1 MNMEKSIN
9 KNTLAKELARRLQC
23 TDVEAKAFI
32 RAYNSL
38 IIDKVAD
45 GCNVKLQYFGS
56 FVPAVRAGQV
66 RRNPQTG
73 EKVEVDE
80 QAVVRFKPS
89 ECVLRKLNDK

>member
-1 MNMEKSIN
+1 MEKSIN

-38 IIDKVAD
+38 IIDKVSE

-56 FVPAVRAGQV
+56 FVPSVRPGQI
-66 RRNPQTG
+66 RRNPLTG
-73 EKVEVDE
+73 EKVEVE
-80 QAVVRFKPS
+80 KQAIMKFKPS